1 MPAIPPINRVIETAV
16 YCDDLD
22 AAEQFYGGIL
32 GLTKFWRGA
41 GRDLFY
47 AVGNT
52 VLLIFVG
59 EATAKGGTL
68 PPHGATG
75 PGHFALQI
83 DQEQFEPWRA
93 HLEASGIPI
102 EKEHHWSDGQSRSLY
117 FRDPSGNLVELIT
130 RPAWEEHFSQGSD

>member
-1 MPAIPPINRVIETAV
+1 MPPIPPINRVIETAV

-32 GLTKFWRGA
+32 GLSKFWRGD

-52 VLLIFVG
+52 VLLIFNAA
-59 EATAKGGTL
+59 ETAKGGTL
-68 PPHGATG
+68 PAHGASG

-83 DQEQFEPWRA
+83 DPEQFEPWRT
-93 HLEASGIPI
+93 HLEANGIDI
-102 EKEHHWSDGQSRSLY
+102 EKEHQWSDGVSHSLY
-117 FRDPSGNLVELIT
+117 FRDPGGNLVELVT
-130 RPAWEEHFSQGSD
+130 RPMWEKHFTNRSR